1 MEATECGAAALGI
14 VLAHFGSHVPAE
26 RLREDCGVSRDGSK
40 ANNMIRAGRRYGLVC
55 KGFKTGPAKLRELPM
70 PCILH
75 WNFNHFLVLE
85 GFHKGKVYL
94 NDPATGPRI
103 VTEEELDHA
112 FTGVVLT
119 FETGPEYTPL
129 GDKPSLLPSMA
140 QRLQGSH
147 KGLLFVL
154 LVGLAL
160 VIPGLLIPVFTR
172 VFVDEVLVAGHETW
186 LRPLLL
192 GMGITALARGVL
204 VWLQTRYLLRLSM
217 KLAISMSGQFLWHV
231 LRLPVPFFEARHAG
245 DIANRVQIND
255 RLAGLLSSTLTRT
268 VLDLILAVF
277 YFGLMLFYD
286 WLLAFVVVAVAAVNI
301 VVIRTMSRTRADQS
315 LQVQQEHGKL
325 MGIAMGGIQMIES
338 MKASGGEDDFFSKWS
353 GQHAKVMNAEQKM
366 AVSSQIIGSVPS
378 LLTALNTTAI
388 LGLGALRVMDGNLTV
403 GMLVAFQSLM
413 LSFIGPI
420 NGIVRFADQLQTFR
434 GDLNRLDDVLAHE
447 EDPVTNNLQDSH
459 LGTARLS
466 GAIKIESLSF
476 GYSRLSPPII
486 EDFSIDL
493 KPGSRVALVG
503 GSGSGKST
511 VARLVA
517 GLRQPWEGRILFD
530 GKSREEIPRPLLSS
544 SLAVVD
550 QDICL
555 FEGTVRDN
563 LTMWDETISDEDV
576 TRAAKDACIHDDI
589 VLLPGGYEGIIQEG
603 GRNLSGGQRQRME
616 IARALTRGPAALI
629 LDEATSA
636 LDTATE
642 QIIDRNLRRR
652 GCTCLIVA
660 HRLSTIRDCDEIIV
674 LDRGVVVERGTH
686 ESLWEAQGH
695 YASLVGS
702 M

>member
-1 MEATECGAAALGI
+1 
-14 VLAHFGSHVPAE
+14 
-26 RLREDCGVSRDGSK
+26 
-40 ANNMIRAGRRYGLVC
+40 
-55 KGFKTGPAKLRELPM
+55 
-70 PCILH
+70 
-75 WNFNHFLVLE
+75 
-85 GFHKGKVYL
+85 
-94 NDPATGPRI
+94 
-103 VTEEELDHA
+103 
-112 FTGVVLT
+112 
-119 FETGPEYTPL
+119 
-129 GDKPSLLPSMA
+129 
-140 QRLQGSH
+140 
-147 KGLLFVL
+147 
-154 LVGLAL
+154 
-160 VIPGLLIPVFTR
+160 
-172 VFVDEVLVAGHETW
+172 
-186 LRPLLL
+186 
-192 GMGITALARGVL
+192 
-204 VWLQTRYLLRLSM
+204 
-217 KLAISMSGQFLWHV
+217 
-231 LRLPVPFFEARHAG
+231 
-245 DIANRVQIND
+245 
-255 RLAGLLSSTLTRT
+255 
-268 VLDLILAVF
+268 
-277 YFGLMLFYD
+277 
-286 WLLAFVVVAVAAVNI
+286 
-301 VVIRTMSRTRADQS
+301 
-315 LQVQQEHGKL
+315 